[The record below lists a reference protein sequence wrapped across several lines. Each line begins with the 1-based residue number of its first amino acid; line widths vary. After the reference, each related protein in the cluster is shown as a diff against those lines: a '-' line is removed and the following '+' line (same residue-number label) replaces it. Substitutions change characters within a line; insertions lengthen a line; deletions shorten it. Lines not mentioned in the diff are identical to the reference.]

1 MTLTLDA
8 QPTVPAVDDQQAP
21 ARTRVAVQQ
30 RQRLFREG
38 ISQLLGAEPD
48 LEVVGMVTTDAELVQ
63 ACREHR
69 PTVAVI
75 EGEVGDW
82 DVPRLVT
89 TLRRTVTGLAVIG
102 LTPWPATASEQA
114 RARRAGMRCLLSR
127 DTGIAGILTAVRS
140 PVRTFAGAVSTPTAG
155 TGPGPSSTAAVLTS
169 REVEV
174 LSLVAAGLTST
185 AVAGCLHISHKTVE
199 NHKQRI
205 FAKLEVQN
213 QAHAVSVAMRTGV
226 LRPDR
231 VMELASSE

>member
-1 MTLTLDA
+1 MTLTLEA
-8 QPTVPAVDDQQAP
+8 HASVPAGDEQQAP

-38 ISQLLGAEPD
+38 ISQLLGGEPD
-48 LEVVGMVTTDAELVQ
+48 LEVVGMVATDAELVQ
-63 ACREHR
+63 SCREHR
-69 PTVAVI
+69 PAVAVI

-82 DVPRLVT
+82 DVSRLVT
-89 TLRRTVTGLAVIG
+89 TLRRTVPGLAVIG
-102 LTPWPATASEQA
+102 LTPWPATVSEQT

-127 DTGIAGILTAVRS
+127 DAGIAGILTAVRTPARS
-140 PVRTFAGAVSTPTAG
+140 FTGALSAPTAG
-155 TGPGPSSTAAVLTS
+155 PGPGPSHTAAVLTS

-185 AVAGCLHISHKTVE
+185 AVARCLHISHKTVE